1 MTPAPDVIVLAATVH
16 TLAPDLPHATA
27 VAVRDGRITAV
38 GDAADARDWRGPRT
52 EVIDLGPA
60 TLVPG
65 LVDGHSHPVL
75 GLDFTAGTDLSQVR
89 DLDGLRTALT
99 TGERT
104 DGWFLGWGLDHN
116 VFAGHPLHREHL
128 EAALGPQ
135 TPAFIRLYDGHSAL
149 ATGAALQAAGITGP
163 RAFAQRATIAC
174 DTDGVPTGHLIEAA
188 AMEPVIA
195 VAPRRP
201 FAQRRDALLALLTS
215 MAATGLTGA
224 HVMDA
229 EGDALDLLGGI
240 EDRHDLP
247 LRLRLAPWCMP
258 GTDDRDLDRLIALQ
272 ATAGRNWL
280 IGGVKFFIDGTVEG
294 GSAWLEHP
302 DCHGQNHS
310 ALWRDPAHYTAAV
323 HRLHAAGVRTATH
336 AIGDAG
342 VRHALDTIAAL
353 GPGGRTR
360 HRIEHIETL
369 PHRQALRFAELGV
382 AASMQPTH
390 SAYTRA
396 DHTDEW
402 STRLG
407 TERARRAWT
416 CRTLRDTGAVVALG
430 SDWPIADF
438 DPRKILAYARLRRHA
453 GTDTRPVLPE
463 QALTARMAL
472 EGYTTHAAL
481 AAGESD
487 TTGRIAP
494 GLRGDLTAFALD
506 PLTTP
511 PDDLAEAP
519 VVLTMSNGRVTHRD
533 TDR

>member
-1 MTPAPDVIVLAATVH
+1 MAPDTIVLAATVH
-16 TLAPDLPHATA
+16 TLAPDHPRATA
-27 VAVRDGRITAV
+27 VAVQDGQITAV
-38 GDAADARDWRGPRT
+38 GDTIDAREWRGPRT

-65 LVDGHSHPVL
+65 LADGHSHPAL
-75 GLDFTAGTDLSQVR
+75 SLDFTAGTDLSHVH
-89 DLDGLRTALT
+89 DLDSLHTALT

-104 DGWFLGWGLDHN
+104 RGWFLGWGLDHN
-116 VFAGHPLHREHL
+116 AFTGHPIHRRHL
-128 EAALGPQ
+128 ETALGPR

-163 RAFAQRATIAC
+163 RTFAQRATIVC
-174 DTDGVPTGHLIEAA
+174 DTDGTPTGHLIEAA

-195 VAPRRP
+195 VAPRQ
-201 FAQRRDALLALLTS
+201 ALDQRRDALLALLSS

-229 EGDALDLLGGI
+229 EGDVLDLLRAI

-258 GTDDRDLDRLIALQ
+258 GTDGHDLDRLIALQ
-272 ATAGRNWL
+272 RTAGRNWL

-294 GSAWLEHP
+294 GSAWLEYP
-302 DCHGQNHS
+302 DCHGQNHN
-310 ALWRDPAHYTAAV
+310 ALWRDPTRYTAAV

-342 VRHALDTIAAL
+342 VRHTLDTIAAL
-353 GPGGRTR
+353 GPGGRMR

-369 PHRQALRFAELGV
+369 PHRQVLRFAELGV

-402 STRLG
+402 STRVG
-407 TERARRAWT
+407 TERARRAWP

-430 SDWPIADF
+430 SDWPIADY
-438 DPRKILAYARLRRHA
+438 DPRKILAYAQLRRHA
-453 GTDTRPVLPE
+453 GTDARPVVPE
-463 QALTARMAL
+463 QALTALMAL
-472 EGYTTHAAL
+472 EGHTTHAAL
-481 AAGESD
+481 AAGEGH

-506 PLTTP
+506 PLTVP
-511 PDDLAEAP
+511 PDELVEAP
-519 VVLTMSNGRVTHRD
+519 VVLTMSNGRVTHRGAH
-533 TDR
+533 